1 MAGCVMARRV
11 GGHQQP
17 IAESCNPRGA
27 PTGDGPFWRSSNG
40 CGSPAP
46 CRTTVL
52 CFWGDLGW
60 FGRKIACRAFLCR
73 LPVRRLRGE
82 FQLANV
88 SRRRTFRFGRRLSSL
103 RELQREFRAS
113 CEFGRTGTA
122 FWRQGAEPVS
132 HLARRGFVS
141 PLLAAPKREPPRRAG
156 SSRSEGSVSASGQRA
171 NGMQQSTSLF
181 IFRTAGAREVRNGS
195 PAAVLRS
202 PGTLPR
208 SIPSSGGNGPKVTNL
223 TREIAPARRIDSPGC
238 GPSTDCHGGL
248 WNGIVPEISS
258 VRPPSLS

>member
-40 CGSPAP
+40 CGSSAP

-113 CEFGRTGTA
+113 CEFGRIWDCVLEAGGGAGITFGAPGFRFPAFGRAQTGA
-122 FWRQGAEPVS
+122 AAAGGE
-132 HLARRGFVS
+132 LAVGRERVRERATGERDATINLSLHFQDRRGAGS
-141 PLLAAPKREPPRRAG
+141 AQREPGRGAPLAG
-156 SSRSEGSVSASGQRA
+156 D
-171 NGMQQSTSLF
+171 
-181 IFRTAGAREVRNGS
+181 
-195 PAAVLRS
+195 AAEKYPV
-202 PGTLPR
+202 
-208 SIPSSGGNGPKVTNL
+208 
-223 TREIAPARRIDSPGC
+223 
-238 GPSTDCHGGL
+238 
-248 WNGIVPEISS
+248 
-258 VRPPSLS
+258 